1 MQPLYWAREYLEEN
15 HPLILYLES
24 IGAPEGENVDPE
36 DEFREEEEEEFR
48 EEEEEPD
55 EDWMVEANW
64 LDKFVRVSMNWG
76 SEYKHNSKQ
85 N

>member
-1 MQPLYWAREYLEEN
+1 MYHMQPLYWAREYLEEN

-55 EDWMVEANW
+55 DC
-64 LDKFVRVSMNWG
+64 
-76 SEYKHNSKQ
+76 
-85 N
+85 